1 MRSFFHSFTD
11 IYPISENSYYEFCLA
26 NSLTQDGAE
35 EFDLFRNNNNRDNQ
49 NMEMTGGTSSNLIDQ
64 YAYVMHGKIFEDEI
78 VEDGSNNMDNTI
90 M

>member
-1 MRSFFHSFTD
+1 
-11 IYPISENSYYEFCLA
+11 
-26 NSLTQDGAE
+26 
-35 EFDLFRNNNNRDNQ
+35 
-49 NMEMTGGTSSNLIDQ
+49 MEMTGGTSSNLIDQ